1 MRSIKRSLR
10 VCGSLLK
17 YLFTSPAPYMAA
29 LALILFLWDRSF
41 ELGRIARQYRLSIHA
56 GGYFSVLVNHS
67 LSLIMLSF
75 GLVFILGDAPF
86 LHENAMFEWIR
97 SDRKSWTAGRVL
109 YIAAVVLIYMLFI
122 QMMICLLSWS
132 LNFGPKWDKVLTTL
146 STGRSAGGVSMH
158 VPGLLIA
165 KWNPLQA
172 MGLTWLLLFLA
183 WFALGLI
190 LFALSA
196 AARRLAALAF
206 VSALVFSDYLIETM
220 MPYRAYFY
228 SPLSWAK
235 LTVIGDD
242 MNPYAP
248 SMSFALKALPL
259 LCIALLVLS
268 LWAGMRKKHMLDS
281 LYRL

>member
-41 ELGRIARQYRLSIHA
+41 ELGRLARQYRLSIHA

-122 QMMICLLSWS
+122 QMMICLLRWS
-132 LNFGPKWDKVLTTL
+132 LNFGPKWD
-146 STGRSAGGVSMH
+146 
-158 VPGLLIA
+158 
-165 KWNPLQA
+165 
-172 MGLTWLLLFLA
+172 
-183 WFALGLI
+183 
-190 LFALSA
+190 
-196 AARRLAALAF
+196 
-206 VSALVFSDYLIETM
+206 
-220 MPYRAYFY
+220 
-228 SPLSWAK
+228 
-235 LTVIGDD
+235 
-242 MNPYAP
+242 
-248 SMSFALKALPL
+248 
-259 LCIALLVLS
+259 
-268 LWAGMRKKHMLDS
+268 
-281 LYRL
+281 